1 MKGIIGKK
9 IGMTQT
15 FSEKGEVQPVT
26 LVQAGPCVITQIK
39 TQSNDGY
46 NAIQIGYETVKKANK
61 PTSGHLQR
69 TGNYK
74 YLREI
79 RVEELDELQVGQLL
93 NVQMFSVGEIIR
105 VTANSKGRGFAGGMK
120 RHGFHG
126 GPKTHGQSDRWRAPG
141 SVGAGSTPGRV
152 FKGKRM
158 AGHYGNETI
167 TTRGL
172 EVVSVDLENNIISI
186 KGAVPGAR
194 DTLVMVAGEGNI
206 PVYVEEV
213 IEDIAEETAEEVEP
227 TNEAQPVV
235 EEVAEETAEEA
246 EPTNEAEE
254 VVEEA
259 AEETAE
265 EAEPTNEAEEVVEE
279 AAEETAEEAE
289 PTNEAEEVVEEAAEE
304 TAEEAEPTNEAE
316 ER

>member
-39 TQSNDGY
+39 TKSNDGY

-93 NVQMFSVGEIIR
+93 NVQMFSIGEIIR

-172 EVVSVDLENNIISI
+172 EVVSVDLENNILSI

-206 PVYVEEV
+206 PIYEAEPINEAEEVVEEV
-213 IEDIAEETAEEVEP
+213 TEEVVP
-227 TNEAQPVV
+227 TNEAEEVV
-235 EEVAEETAEEA
+235 EEATEEA

-259 AEETAE
+259 T
-265 EAEPTNEAEEVVEE
+265 
-279 AAEETAEEAE
+279 
-289 PTNEAEEVVEEAAEE
+289 
-304 TAEEAEPTNEAE
+304 EEAEPTNEAE

>member
-46 NAIQIGYETVKKANK
+46 NAIQIGYETLKKANK

-69 TGNYK
+69 TGNFK

-167 TTRGL
+167 TTKGL
-172 EVVSVDLENNIISI
+172 EVVSVDTENNILSI

-194 DTLVMVAGEGNI
+194 DTLVMVAGDGNI
-206 PVYVEEV
+206 PIYIEEPEPINEVVEEV
-213 IEDIAEETAEEVEP
+213 VEEITEEAEA
-227 TNEAQPVV
+227 TNEAV
-235 EEVAEETAEEA
+235 EEVAEEATEEA
-246 EPTNEAEE
+246 EATNEAVEE

-259 AEETAE
+259 T
-265 EAEPTNEAEEVVEE
+265 
-279 AAEETAEEAE
+279 
-289 PTNEAEEVVEEAAEE
+289 
-304 TAEEAEPTNEAE
+304 EEAEPTNEAE

>member
-15 FSEKGEVQPVT
+15 FSENGEVQPVT

-213 IEDIAEETAEEVEP
+213 IEDIAEETAEEAEP

-265 EAEPTNEAEEVVEE
+265 EAEPTNEAEEL
-279 AAEETAEEAE
+279 
-289 PTNEAEEVVEEAAEE
+289 VEEAAEE

>member
-213 IEDIAEETAEEVEP
+213 IEDHYENQLKNLGNDEMALKAKIEKFKNDEVGHKNIAYESGA
-227 TNEAQPVV
+227 TNVGLYSIMDKVIKTGSRIAITISEKI
-235 EEVAEETAEEA
+235 
-246 EPTNEAEE
+246 
-254 VVEEA
+254 
-259 AEETAE
+259 
-265 EAEPTNEAEEVVEE
+265 
-279 AAEETAEEAE
+279 
-289 PTNEAEEVVEEAAEE
+289 
-304 TAEEAEPTNEAE
+304 
-316 ER
+316 

>member
-15 FSEKGEVQPVT
+15 FSEKGDVQPVT
-26 LVQAGPCVITQIK
+26 LVEAGPCVITQIK
-39 TQSNDGY
+39 TETNDGY
-46 NAIQIGYETVKKANK
+46 NAVQIGFETLKRANK
-61 PTSGHLQR
+61 PISGHLQR

-79 RVEELDELQVGQLL
+79 RVETLDELQVGQLL
-93 NVQMFSVGEIIR
+93 NVEMFDVGERIR

-141 SVGAGSTPGRV
+141 SIGAGSTPGRV

-158 AGHYGNETI
+158 AGHFGDEAI

-172 EVVSVDLENNIISI
+172 EVVFVDLEKNLLAI
-186 KGAVPGAR
+186 KGAVPGASNG
-194 DTLVMVAGEGNI
+194 LVLIAGEGYFPI
-206 PVYVEEV
+206 
-213 IEDIAEETAEEVEP
+213 IQSTP
-227 TNEAQPVV
+227 TNEV
-235 EEVAEETAEEA
+235 
-246 EPTNEAEE
+246 EE
-254 VVEEA
+254 VVEEV
-259 AEETAE
+259 T
-265 EAEPTNEAEEVVEE
+265 PTNEVEEVVEE
-279 AAEETAEEAE
+279 VT
-289 PTNEAEEVVEEAAEE
+289 PTNEVEEVVEKV
-304 TAEEAEPTNEAE
+304 TPTNEVEE

>member
-39 TQSNDGY
+39 TESNDGY

-74 YLREI
+74 HLREI

-93 NVQMFSVGEIIR
+93 NVQMFTVGEIIR

-172 EVVSVDLENNIISI
+172 EVVSVDLENNILSI

-194 DTLVMVAGEGNI
+194 DTLVMVAGDGNI
-206 PVYVEEV
+206 PIYV
-213 IEDIAEETAEEVEP
+213 
-227 TNEAQPVV
+227 
-235 EEVAEETAEEA
+235 A

-254 VVEEA
+254 VVEEVA
-259 AEETAE
+259 VVV
-265 EAEPTNEAEEVVEE
+265 EPTNEAEEVVEE
-279 AAEETAEEAE
+279 VTEETE
-289 PTNEAEEVVEEAAEE
+289 PTNEAEEVVEEVTEE
-304 TAEEAEPTNEAE
+304 TEPTNEAE

>member
-15 FSEKGEVQPVT
+15 FSENGEVQPVT

-213 IEDIAEETAEEVEP
+213 IEDIAEETAEEAEP

-289 PTNEAEEVVEEAAEE
+289 PTNEAEE
-304 TAEEAEPTNEAE
+304 
-316 ER
+316 R

>member
-46 NAIQIGYETVKKANK
+46 NAIQIGYETLKKANK

-69 TGNYK
+69 TGNFK

-167 TTRGL
+167 TTKGL
-172 EVVSVDLENNIISI
+172 EVVSVDTENNILSI

-194 DTLVMVAGEGNI
+194 DTLVMVAGDGNI
-206 PVYVEEV
+206 PIYIEEP
-213 IEDIAEETAEEVEP
+213 EP
-227 TNEAQPVV
+227 INEVV
-235 EEVAEETAEEA
+235 EEVVEEITEEA
-246 EPTNEAEE
+246 EATNEAVEE

-259 AEETAE
+259 T
-265 EAEPTNEAEEVVEE
+265 
-279 AAEETAEEAE
+279 
-289 PTNEAEEVVEEAAEE
+289 
-304 TAEEAEPTNEAE
+304 EEAEPTNEAE

>member
-206 PVYVEEV
+206 PVYVKEV

-254 VVEEA
+254 VVEE
-259 AEETAE
+259 
-265 EAEPTNEAEEVVEE
+265 V
-279 AAEETAEEAE
+279 AEETAEEAE

>member
-213 IEDIAEETAEEVEP
+213 IEDIVEETAEEVEPTNEAEEVVEEVAEETAEEVEP
-227 TNEAQPVV
+227 TNEAEETAEEVEPTNEAEEVV

-254 VVEEA
+254 I
-259 AEETAE
+259 
-265 EAEPTNEAEEVVEE
+265 
-279 AAEETAEEAE
+279 
-289 PTNEAEEVVEEAAEE
+289 VEEAAEE

>member
-213 IEDIAEETAEEVEP
+213 IEDIVEETAEEVEP

-235 EEVAEETAEEA
+235 EEVVEETAEEV

-254 VVEEA
+254 VEEV

-265 EAEPTNEAEEVVEE
+265 EVEPT
-279 AAEETAEEAE
+279 
-289 PTNEAEEVVEEAAEE
+289 
-304 TAEEAEPTNEAE
+304 
-316 ER
+316 